1 MKQSHRE
8 LLGCMVLLALAVI
21 SGCAGGGM
29 GSNGGSN
36 PPPLPT
42 QMAPPPTPRNPE
54 GPSTTGT
61 DVSTG
66 AQATPPPS
74 GSVPAAQGQ
83 LVARGQVRV
92 MFLFQGPN
100 QERNTAVENTLTRVF
115 QSRGYS
121 VIDAGTVAQTVRRH
135 ADLLQLYEI
144 EAAKR
149 FGSRLQADIVI
160 SGESKMGSS
169 EKTYEI
175 LGGKKVTVSQADVTA
190 KAILVNS
197 GRLLAADSAHARK
210 PFDMT
215 GEVVLQMAAEALAEK
230 LLQGIDAFLSRDTI
244 D

>member
-1 MKQSHRE
+1 
-8 LLGCMVLLALAVI
+8 
-21 SGCAGGGM
+21 
-29 GSNGGSN
+29 
-36 PPPLPT
+36 
-42 QMAPPPTPRNPE
+42 
-54 GPSTTGT
+54 
-61 DVSTG
+61 
-66 AQATPPPS
+66 
-74 GSVPAAQGQ
+74 
-83 LVARGQVRV
+83 